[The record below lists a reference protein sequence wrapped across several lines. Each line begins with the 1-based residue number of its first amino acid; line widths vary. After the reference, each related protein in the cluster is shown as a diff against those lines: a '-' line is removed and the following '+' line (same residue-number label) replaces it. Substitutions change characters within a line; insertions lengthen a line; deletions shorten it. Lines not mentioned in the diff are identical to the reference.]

1 MAIDIGRNS
10 AANNAFTYGGC
21 QDTGTVERRATFA
34 ANDWHLG
41 VDGDGG
47 PVFVDVN
54 NPLRAYGRD
63 GGFFMTTS
71 DGGANWA
78 FPLAAATGL
87 PAEPGPGRSLAT
99 PRAVDPNSSAVVYAS
114 QAAQLFRSSN
124 TGASFIAMHTFP
136 AAITTVATV
145 KLDSKVL
152 MVGCADGSVHRT
164 ANADTGAASVWT
176 ALTVNGAPP
185 GQLVSA
191 SAIDPTDAKSAV
203 VAYAG
208 FTGINPANR
217 TKHVFSSADVT
228 TTAFED
234 VSGTDGGPI
243 DSNLPDLPVH
253 TVVID
258 PSTVPHSIIIGTDS
272 AVLRSADSGARWQI
286 YGAGIPNADCTSLA
300 ADLALSPPLIRVGT
314 YGRSVFEL
322 QRLTGAH
329 ILITSNLAF
338 GNVAVGAS
346 SDLTFD
352 IFNVG
357 SSTLTISNITDVFA
371 NPHFS
376 LVGAPG
382 TPFDIAPG
390 AQSTITVRYAPTLPG
405 KQITA
410 VSVQSNDATHPNFG
424 VSISGFAPF
433 TGPHV
438 TGVLP
443 TSGPP
448 AGGTAVQVLG
458 AGFTGATAVMFGSNA
473 ATGLTVD
480 SDSQISA
487 VTPAGAGVVDVTVIT
502 PGGTTAV
509 NPASHFT
516 YLGAGTV
523 VTGLNPTEG
532 PNTGGT
538 SVVISGTG
546 FTGATQVL
554 FGAIPAT
561 GFTIDSDSQITA
573 VSPAGSGTVD
583 VLVATPTGTSPVS
596 AAAKFRFNVG
606 GGATGTGGTGTGTG
620 TATTTAAGAGGPESE
635 VLSALADILRSGTD
649 PEVLEAQRILLRRIA
664 LEGNVVES
672 RIPPPKNITEIGGYV
687 NLLGTL
693 GHLDI
698 RTQMLAS
705 VLGVAGPA
713 TPLGLSGEGPVL
725 AFVNFPNDRP
735 EGPGQRTYSTT
746 VTVRSDMADGFAQAI
761 QRVRGAGCAL
771 PLYSPPR
778 VLPAARP
785 GFPLQPDFLMLLGRV
800 LQVAPAA
807 VLHDP
812 ATDPVAIAR
821 RQADP
826 PDKWQLVV
834 RELDGQT
841 AVASASWI
849 PFQAT
854 DSNAGEQP
862 PASRQYLPIA
872 PMFAEAGWY
881 PSEPVVLPSSLT
893 LQGSLTRLVN
903 VTGLVRNQTRLSD
916 ELSLL
921 YSQPVIM
928 ASGLTAMLSWVWNGT
943 TFVPAQ

>member
-1 MAIDIGRNS
+1 
-10 AANNAFTYGGC
+10 
-21 QDTGTVERRATFA
+21 
-34 ANDWHLG
+34 
-41 VDGDGG
+41 
-47 PVFVDVN
+47 
-54 NPLRAYGRD
+54 
-63 GGFFMTTS
+63 
-71 DGGANWA
+71 
-78 FPLAAATGL
+78 
-87 PAEPGPGRSLAT
+87 
-99 PRAVDPNSSAVVYAS
+99 
-114 QAAQLFRSSN
+114 
-124 TGASFIAMHTFP
+124 
-136 AAITTVATV
+136 
-145 KLDSKVL
+145 
-152 MVGCADGSVHRT
+152 
-164 ANADTGAASVWT
+164 
-176 ALTVNGAPP
+176 
-185 GQLVSA
+185 
-191 SAIDPTDAKSAV
+191 
-203 VAYAG
+203 
-208 FTGINPANR
+208 
-217 TKHVFSSADVT
+217 
-228 TTAFED
+228 
-234 VSGTDGGPI
+234 
-243 DSNLPDLPVH
+243 
-253 TVVID
+253 
-258 PSTVPHSIIIGTDS
+258 
-272 AVLRSADSGARWQI
+272 
-286 YGAGIPNADCTSLA
+286 
-300 ADLALSPPLIRVGT
+300 
-314 YGRSVFEL
+314 
-322 QRLTGAH
+322 
-329 ILITSNLAF
+329 
-338 GNVAVGAS
+338 
-346 SDLTFD
+346 
-352 IFNVG
+352 
-357 SSTLTISNITDVFA
+357 
-371 NPHFS
+371 
-376 LVGAPG
+376 
-382 TPFDIAPG
+382 
-390 AQSTITVRYAPTLPG
+390 
-405 KQITA
+405 
-410 VSVQSNDATHPNFG
+410 
-424 VSISGFAPF
+424 
-433 TGPHV
+433 
-438 TGVLP
+438 
-443 TSGPP
+443 
-448 AGGTAVQVLG
+448 
-458 AGFTGATAVMFGSNA
+458 MFGSNA

-893 LQGSLTRLVN
+893 LRGSLTRLVN